1 MGIGTAI
8 QEAIIGKS
16 TPVEQRSLTEELA
29 RANVMAE
36 VFQENLTR
44 LELAQEDSG
53 WRRQSL
59 ETEREFTRAGLED
72 IAMLSR
78 SMYLSHPLINRA
90 VNVTTFY
97 VFGQGVTVTTNK
109 ENAKVQSMVI
119 DKTMKD
125 DGNQAELF
133 GHTSQLLTEVD
144 QMVEGN
150 IFLVLYTDRLGDVE
164 IRSFPFGQI
173 WKIYTK
179 EGDKRLPA
187 YYLRRWSETV
197 FDESKGRE
205 KIIQKEALYPD
216 WRYHPRQKPGKIGS
230 LECNWDSP
238 VMHQKTGGMKDMQF
252 GVPET
257 YAALDWARAYRKF
270 LENWATIIAS
280 LSKFAWQFE
289 TKGRN
294 IQDAKKKFQSTIPEN
309 EGIEENDQPAGQVA
323 MTKKGDKLVPIPK
336 SGASTSAEDGRQMR
350 LMVASAMNLPDTMLA
365 NDPQQGALATA
376 QTLDRPTELY
386 IRSRQQMWADLYHNI
401 FRYIIDRKIEAGLLP
416 GVEIWN
422 DRKGTMEFEPKEGL
436 DDIEISFPPI
446 LEHDMEKTIRSIVTA
461 ATLEGREYANTIPKD
476 TMTELL
482 LEVLGVKDI
491 NEAIEALANQTESEL
506 EEKVKEL
513 GEQLAVNAQN
523 NNEDPAKPDPND
535 PNEGE

>member
-1 MGIGTAI
+1 MGIKTAI
-8 QEAIIGKS
+8 SEVITGKA
-16 TPVEQRSLTEELA
+16 TPEVERTLTEQLA
-29 RANVMAE
+29 SADLSVEILR
-36 VFQENLTR
+36 ENLTR

-59 ETEREFTRAGLED
+59 QTEREFTRAGLDD

-97 VFGQGVTVTTNK
+97 VFGQGVSVTTDKENK
-109 ENAKVQSMVI
+109 EVQKTVI
-119 DKTMKD
+119 DKTMQD
-125 DGNQAELF
+125 DGNLAELF
-133 GHTSQLLTEVD
+133 SHTAQLLTEVD

-150 IFLVLYTDRLGDVE
+150 IFLVMYTDARGDVE
-164 IRSFPFGQI
+164 IRSFPLAQI
-173 WKIYTK
+173 RKIYTK

-187 YYLRRWSETV
+187 YYLRVWSETV
-197 FDESKGRE
+197 FDERKGQE
-205 KIIQKEALYPD
+205 KIVQKEELYPD
-216 WRYHPRQKPGKIGS
+216 WRYHPRSKPKKIGR
-230 LECNWDSP
+230 LKCNWDAP
-238 VMHQKTGGMKDMQF
+238 IMHEKTGGLKDMLF
-252 GVPET
+252 GIPET

-270 LENWATIIAS
+270 LENWASIIAS

-289 TKGRN
+289 TKGREIAN
-294 IQDAKKKFQSTIPEN
+294 AKKKLGSTIPEN
-309 EGIEENDQPAGQVA
+309 DEGFEENDMPAGQAVV
-323 MTKKGDKLVPIPK
+323 TKKGDKMVPIPK

-386 IRSRQQMWADLYHNI
+386 IRSRQQQKADMYKNI
-401 FRYIIDRKIEAGLLP
+401 FRYIIDRKIEAGLLQ
-416 GVEIWN
+416 GEEVWN
-422 DRKGTMEFEPKEGL
+422 QRKGTMEFIPKEGL
-436 DDIEISFPPI
+436 DHIEISFPPI
-446 LEHDMEKTIRSIVTA
+446 LEHDMESTVRAIVTA
-461 ATLEGREYANTIPKD
+461 ATLEGREYAGAIPKD

-491 NEAIEALANQTESEL
+491 NEALELLANQTESEL

-513 GEQLAVNAQN
+513 GEQLALQGAGGP
-523 NNEDPAKPDPND
+523 EDPNKPDPN
-535 PNEGE
+535 EGDE

>member
-1 MGIGTAI
+1 MGIKTAI
-8 QEAIIGKS
+8 AEAVSGKAG
-16 TPVEQRSLTEELA
+16 PEEQRSLTEELA
-29 RANVMAE
+29 RASLSAE
-36 VFQENLTR
+36 ILQENLTR

-59 ETEREFTRAGLED
+59 ETEREFTRAGLDD

-97 VFGQGVTVTTNK
+97 VFGQGVQVTTDK
-109 ENAKVQSMVI
+109 ENDKVQKTVI
-119 DKTMKD
+119 DKTLQD
-125 DGNQAELF
+125 DGNIAELF
-133 GHTSQLLTEVD
+133 GHTAQLLGEVD

-150 IFLVLYTDRLGDVE
+150 IFLVLYTDQRGDVE
-164 IRSFPFGQI
+164 IRSFPLAQI
-173 WKIYTK
+173 RKIYTK

-187 YYLRRWSETV
+187 YYLRRWSEKV
-197 FDESKGRE
+197 FDEDKGQE
-205 KIIQKEALYPD
+205 KIIQKEELYPD
-216 WRYHPRQKPGKIGS
+216 WRYHPRNKRAKIGRIK
-230 LECNWDSP
+230 CNWDAP
-238 VMHQKTGGMKDMQF
+238 IMHQKTGGMKDMQF
-252 GVPET
+252 GIPET

-270 LENWATIIAS
+270 LENWASIIAS

-289 TKGRN
+289 TKGRE
-294 IQDAKKKFQSTIPEN
+294 IQNAKKKFQSTIAEN
-309 EGIEENDQPAGQVA
+309 EGIEDNDQPAGQVA
-323 MTKKGDKLVPIPK
+323 LTKKGDKLVPIPK

-386 IRSRQQMWADLYHNI
+386 IRSRQQMWSDMYHNI
-401 FRYIIDRKIEAGLLP
+401 FRYIIDRKIEQGLLQ
-416 GVEIWN
+416 GQEVWN
-422 DRKGTMEFEPKEGL
+422 ERKGTMEFIPKDGL

-446 LEHDMEKTIRSIVTA
+446 LEHDMESTVRAIVTA
-461 ATLEGREYANTIPKD
+461 ATLEGRPDAGSIPKD
-476 TMTELL
+476 TTTELL

-491 NEAIEALANQTESEL
+491 NEAIEVLAKQTESEL

-513 GEQLAVNAQN
+513 GEQLALSGN
-523 NNEDPAKPDPND
+523 PND
-535 PNEGE
+535 PNNPGKPEPSEGDE